1 MPSSQSERRFGC
13 NTRNLPPD
21 FALWRGSIMSNGT
34 GTGPSETQVA
44 EQVAD
49 FTWDGGKLEPGI
61 ALAMSGGGFRAML
74 FHAGA
79 LTRLNELGL
88 LSRIKRISSVSG
100 GSIAAGHL
108 AAVWPKL
115 GSPDAGGAFASFKQ
129 AYVAPILAFSRQNLD
144 VKDALVGLL
153 PGFSAADRV
162 AKSYETHLLGTRT
175 LQDLPDNPRFV
186 FCATNLQSGVLFR
199 FTKSY
204 AGDYVIGRLDKP
216 EIRLSR
222 AVAASSAFPP
232 VLSPMEL
239 KLPQGSFTD
248 WPTRSGAASLS
259 QEELAGFRKKVVL
272 TDGGVY
278 DNHGLEPVVKRYMTL
293 LVSDGGAP
301 FGRDADIGFDW
312 IRQLRR
318 ILDVTDNQ
326 VRALR
331 RRNLVDRLTAG
342 KAAFDTGKLTATATH
357 EYQRLG
363 AYWGIDTDAAM
374 VAAPGALHCD
384 GPLSDRL
391 ARTSTRLADLG
402 ETVSK
407 QLVNWGY
414 AICDCC
420 VRTHF
425 RGSDPLAAVPPTW
438 PYPEASL

>member
-1 MPSSQSERRFGC
+1 MP
-13 NTRNLPPD
+13 
-21 FALWRGSIMSNGT
+21 NGT
-34 GTGPSETQVA
+34 EPSETQLAERVA
-44 EQVAD
+44 E
-49 FTWDGGKLEPGI
+49 FSWDGGKLEPGI

-79 LTRLNELGL
+79 LVRLNELGL
-88 LSRIKRISSVSG
+88 LSKAQRISSVSG

-108 AAVWPKL
+108 AAVWGKL
-115 GSPDAGGAFASFKQ
+115 GSPDVGGAFANFKA

-144 VKDALVGLL
+144 VKDALSGLL
-153 PGFSAADRV
+153 PGFSAADQV
-162 AKSYETHLLGTRT
+162 AKSYENHLLGTLT
-175 LQDLPDNPRFV
+175 LQDIPDSPRFV

-199 FTKSY
+199 FSKPY

-216 EIRLSR
+216 TIRLSQ

-239 KLPQGSFTD
+239 TLPEGSFTD
-248 WPTRSGAASLS
+248 WPTQSDARTLP
-259 QEELAGFRKKVVL
+259 QQELAELRRKVVL

-278 DNHGLEPVVKRYMTL
+278 DNHGLEPVVKRYMTV

-301 FGRDADIGFDW
+301 FGRSSKIGFDW
-312 IRQLRR
+312 VRQLRR

-331 RRNLVDRLTAG
+331 RRNLIDRLSAG
-342 KAAFDTGKLTATATH
+342 KAAFDAGTLKRNETRNF
-357 EYQRLG
+357 ERLG
-363 AYWGIDTDAAM
+363 AYWGIDTDASK
-374 VAAPGALHCD
+374 AAPPDALPCD
-384 GPLSDRL
+384 GPLTDKL

-414 AICDCC
+414 AICDRC
-420 VRTHF
+420 VRTHY
-425 RGSDPLAAVPPTW
+425 RGSDALTARPTW

>member
-1 MPSSQSERRFGC
+1 
-13 NTRNLPPD
+13 
-21 FALWRGSIMSNGT
+21 
-34 GTGPSETQVA
+34 
-44 EQVAD
+44 
-49 FTWDGGKLEPGI
+49 
-61 ALAMSGGGFRAML
+61 MSGGGFRAML

-79 LTRLNELGL
+79 LMRLNELGL
-88 LSRIKRISSVSG
+88 LSKTKRISSVSG

-108 AAVWPKL
+108 AAVWPTL
-115 GSPDAGGAFASFKQ
+115 GSPDAGGAFANFKRV
-129 AYVAPILAFSRQNLD
+129 YVAPILAFSSQKLD

-153 PGFSAADRV
+153 PGFSAAGRV
-162 AKSYETHLLGTRT
+162 AKSYENHLLGTRT
-175 LQDLPDNPRFV
+175 LQDIPDSPRFV

-199 FTKSY
+199 FAKPY

-216 EIRLSR
+216 TIPLSQ

-239 KLPQGSFTD
+239 TLPERSFTD
-248 WPTRSGAASLS
+248 WPTASGTQALP
-259 QEELAGFRKKVVL
+259 EKELAALRRKVML

-278 DNHGLEPVVKRYMTL
+278 DNHGLEPVLKRYMTV

-301 FGRDADIGFDW
+301 FGRSAEIGFDW

-331 RRNLVDRLTAG
+331 RRNLIDRLTAG
-342 KAAFDTGKLTATATH
+342 KTAFDAGTLKGNETRNY
-357 EYQRLG
+357 ERLG
-363 AYWGIDTDAAM
+363 AYWGIDTDANK
-374 VAAPGALHCD
+374 AAPPDALACD
-384 GPLSDRL
+384 GPLTDRL

-414 AICDCC
+414 AICDRC
-420 VRTHF
+420 VRTHY
-425 RGSDPLAAVPPTW
+425 RGSEALAAIPPTW
-438 PYPEASL
+438 PYAETSL